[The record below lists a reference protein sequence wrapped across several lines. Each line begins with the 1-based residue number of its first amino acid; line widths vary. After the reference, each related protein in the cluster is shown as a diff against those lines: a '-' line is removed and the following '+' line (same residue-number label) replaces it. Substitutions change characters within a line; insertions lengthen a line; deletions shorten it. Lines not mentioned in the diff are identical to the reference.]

1 MSSEQKAPREPRGRT
16 LTLYATVSVL
26 MLVGIAGLVAYVV
39 RLGPLTSP
47 GAETSFGFALSLMS
61 LMAAALF
68 HVVDRTYRS

>member
-1 MSSEQKAPREPRGRT
+1 
-16 LTLYATVSVL
+16 